1 MRMCAWQVLLGTL
14 LIAHVLSWQ
23 ADIFYAFSD
32 LYLAVMGF
40 SLLCFFAGYWPISWI
55 FLKSGGG
62 RLLRGLLRF
71 GLPDRSAHKTF
82 LVMFWIFFF
91 LGMLD
96 RFLMLGSTFFM
107 PDTVMLYRV
116 RMTMEEAENVIKGL
130 SLGNFFLFMM
140 PTYIIAY
147 RERFGAMNLAVVIA
161 AVLFSIYLSS
171 ARSMLF
177 VSALTAFY
185 FWLLPKVI
193 NVNVLIRISL
203 LISILFY
210 GFELIGQVVG
220 KSSNELG
227 FVVYAAAPLHAFDA
241 LLGGER
247 VLDGYFLSF
256 SPIHSIFSKFFE
268 FTPPTSLPNV
278 LTPLPTNVYT
288 MFGVYYTDYGMVG
301 LFVVMAFIGVVSGIL
316 QELYSKTGKY
326 LFRVWSSINMTILT
340 LSIFYDYYTTSGVIW
355 MSIILS
361 MFFFSHRKDF
371 SSEQQL
377 QRTRNGMA
385 CSVFS
390 VKSRTP

>member
-1 MRMCAWQVLLGTL
+1 MKICAWQVLLGVL

-23 ADIFYAFSD
+23 ADFFYAFSD
-32 LYLAVMGF
+32 LYWSVVGF
-40 SLLCFFAGYWPISWI
+40 SLFCFFAGYWPISWI

-62 RLLRGLLRF
+62 RLFRVFLRF

-82 LVMFWIFFF
+82 LVMFWIFFL
-91 LGMLD
+91 LGVLD

-116 RMTMEEAENVIKGL
+116 RMTMEEGENIIKGL

-140 PTYIIAY
+140 PSYIIAY

-161 AVLFSIYLSS
+161 ALLFSIYLSS

-185 FWLLPKVI
+185 FWLLSKVI
-193 NVNVLIRISL
+193 NGNSLIRISL
-203 LISILFY
+203 LISILLY
-210 GFELIGQVVG
+210 GFELIGRVVG

-241 LLGGER
+241 LLGGEG

-256 SPIHSIFSKFFE
+256 SPIHPIFSNFFE

-278 LTPLPTNVYT
+278 FTPLPTNVYT

-301 LFVVMAFIGVVSGIL
+301 LFIAMAFIGFVSGTL
-316 QELYSKTGKY
+316 QKLYSKTGKY
-326 LFRVWSSINMTILT
+326 LFRIWAAINMTALT
-340 LSIFYDYYTTSGVIW
+340 LSIFYDYYTTSGIIW
-355 MSIILS
+355 MSVLLS
-361 MFFFSHRKDF
+361 AIFFSPRLNF
-371 SSEQQL
+371 SGGQQL
-377 QRTRNGMA
+377 QRAHNRV
-385 CSVFS
+385 S
-390 VKSRTP
+390 